1 MAITSVW
8 WIKGRVDNM
17 IRYAVNP
24 EKTVDMAF
32 SEAMHTIDNVVQY
45 AANEL
50 KTEQTMY
57 VTGINCTP
65 AHAAAQFMKTKQ
77 RWNKLGGRTCYHGIQ
92 SFKPGEVTAAQAH
105 DLGVALAKELWGE
118 RFEVVVAT
126 HCNTDCY
133 HNHFVMNSVSV
144 KDGKK
149 FYCMLEDEQRM
160 RTVSDRLCHEA
171 CLSVIQEP
179 KGRKK
184 HYAEWKAE
192 QEGAATLRGTV
203 RADIDRAIAV
213 SATKQQFLTV
223 MKDMGYEFKL
233 YGKNGQLLKQPSLR
247 PSGPGRFVRFNGL
260 GDGYTLEDIEKR
272 IRGSYIR
279 QASIHKPTKNAAS
292 IPHFVRG
299 SFGNAP
305 KVTGLRA
312 LYFCYCYKLKI
323 IRRHPN
329 SVKRVSSA
337 LRADLIKL
345 ENYVAQTTLLGRERI
360 STMEQLQHYKSN
372 AESRIT
378 VLEQRRKDLR
388 NSLKRSVRAEDETH
402 AEALRYRIADIS
414 AELTSLRREAKL
426 CSQIAERS
434 GTVLQNLEQLKQ
446 QQMKQRKEN
455 EQHEYRRRCS
465 RSDRQNEPG
474 RR

>member
-92 SFKPGEVTAAQAH
+92 SFTPGEVTAAQAH

-184 HYAEWKAE
+184 HYAEWKGE

-213 SATKQQFLTV
+213 SATKQQFLMA

-279 QASIHKPTKNAAS
+279 LAPIQKPSRNTGS
-292 IPHFVRG
+292 IPYFVRG

-305 KVTGLRA
+305 KITGLRA
-312 LYFCYCYKLKI
+312 LYICYCYKLKI
-323 IRRHPN
+323 IRRHPA

-345 ENYVAQTTLLGRERI
+345 DSYVAQTTLLGRERI
-360 STMEQLQHYKSN
+360 STTEQLQHYKSN
-372 AESRIT
+372 TESRIT

-388 NSLKRSVRAEDETH
+388 NGLKRCIRAEDETH
-402 AEALRYRIADIS
+402 AEALRYCIADIS
-414 AELTSLRREAKL
+414 AELTDLRKEVKL
-426 CSQIAERS
+426 CSQIEERS
-434 GTVLQNLEQLKQ
+434 GIVLQNLEQLKEK
-446 QQMKQRKEN
+446 QMKQRKEN
-455 EQHEYRRRCS
+455 EQHEHRRRCS
-465 RSDRQNEPG
+465 GSNRQNESG